1 MNLVSR
7 LVLGL
12 GLVASACPLLAHD
25 RTETLTIDGQA
36 RRFVIHLPPGGDGT
50 PRPLLLA
57 LHGGG
62 GRAEGMDRLTSL
74 DAQADRAGV
83 IVVYP
88 QGLDRHWNDG
98 RATIKRKVDDVAFI
112 RAVLDRVEHEWP
124 VDPRRVGVT
133 GISNGGIFA
142 ERLGCDLADRF
153 SLIAPVAGSLARD
166 YQPDC
171 HPARPLAVLQFD
183 GTDDPI
189 VPYAGGSVASFGGL
203 GEGGV
208 VMSVDDTTAF
218 WAQVDG
224 CHAASPEQPL
234 PSTTNDGTQVSR
246 RGWSDCRTGGAV
258 VRYRID
264 GGGHTWPGGWQYLP
278 KRFIGRTTHQ
288 IDASAI
294 ITDWLATHPR
304 PWAPRK

>member
-1 MNLVSR
+1 MNPMH
-7 LVLGL
+7 
-12 GLVASACPLLAHD
+12 PLLLGATLALATGPVSARD
-25 RTETLTIDGQA
+25 RVDTLTVDGQL
-36 RRFVIHLPPGGDGT
+36 RRYVVHLPPGDGAT

-62 GRAEGMDRLTSL
+62 GRAEGMDRLTGL
-74 DAQADRAGV
+74 DALADRGGV

-112 RAVLDRVEHEWP
+112 RALLDRIEREWP

-133 GISNGGIFA
+133 GISNGGIFT

-171 HPARPLAVLQFD
+171 HPARPLTVMQFD
-183 GTDDPI
+183 GVDDPI

-203 GEGGV
+203 GEGGT

-218 WAQVDG
+218 WARANG
-224 CHAASPEQPL
+224 CRGAGPEQALPPL
-234 PSTTNDGTQVSR
+234 ADDGTRVSR
-246 RGWSDCRTGGAV
+246 RTWTDCRAGTAV
-258 VRYRID
+258 MRYRID

-278 KRFIGRTTHQ
+278 KHFIGRTTQQ
-288 IDASAI
+288 IDAGAL
-294 ITDWLATHPR
+294 TVDYLAHHPR
-304 PWAPRK
+304 PTGPR

>member
-1 MNLVSR
+1 MSFPR
-7 LVLGL
+7 RF
-12 GLVASACPLLAHD
+12 LLAISLTMAASPALARD
-25 RTETLTIDGQA
+25 RVESLTVDGHQ
-36 RRFVIHLPPGGDGT
+36 RRYVVHVPPGADT
-50 PRPLLLA
+50 APRPLLLA

-62 GRAEGMDRLTSL
+62 GRAEGMDRLTGL
-74 DAQADRAGV
+74 DALADRAGV

-98 RATIKRKVDDVAFI
+98 RATIRHKVDDVAFI
-112 RAVLDRVEHEWP
+112 RAVLDRVEREWP
-124 VDPRRVGVT
+124 VDTRRVGAT

-142 ERLGCDLADRF
+142 ERLGCDLADRI

-189 VPYAGGSVASFGGL
+189 VPYAGGPVAGFGGL

-218 WAQVDG
+218 WARADG
-224 CHAASPEQPL
+224 CRMAGPEQPL
-234 PSTTNDGTQVSR
+234 PSVADDGTQVSR
-246 RGWSDCRTGGAV
+246 RLWTDCRTGGAV
-258 VRYRID
+258 LRYRIE

-278 KRFIGRTTHQ
+278 EHFIGRTTRQ
-288 IDASAI
+288 IDASA
-294 ITDWLATHPR
+294 TVLDWLTRHPR
-304 PWAPRK
+304 S

>member
-1 MNLVSR
+1 MAALYRFLLCV
-7 LVLGL
+7 GL
-12 GLVASACPLLAHD
+12 ALAACPASARDHV
-25 RTETLTIDGQA
+25 ETLTVDGRL
-36 RRFVIHLPPGGDGT
+36 RRYVVHVPQGDAAA

-62 GRAEGMDRLTSL
+62 GRAEGMDRLTGL
-74 DAQADRAGV
+74 DTLADRTGV

-98 RATIKRKVDDVAFI
+98 RATIRHKVDDVAFI
-112 RAVLDRVEHEWP
+112 RAVLDRVEREWP
-124 VDPRRVGVT
+124 VDTRRVGAT
-133 GISNGGIFA
+133 GISNGGIFV

-189 VPYAGGSVASFGGL
+189 VPYAGGSVAGFGGL

-218 WAQVDG
+218 WSQANG
-224 CHAASPEQPL
+224 CRVAGPEQPL
-234 PSTTNDGTQVSR
+234 PMVADDGTRVSR
-246 RGWSDCRTGGAV
+246 RAWTGCRAGGAL
-258 VRYRID
+258 VRYRIE

-278 KRFIGRTTHQ
+278 ERFIGRTTRQ
-288 IDASAI
+288 IDASA
-294 ITDWLATHPR
+294 TVLDWLTRHPR
-304 PWAPRK
+304 S